1 MPGLTKIVLP
11 VDFSDRAAGPARYAR
26 ALAARCRSEVILL
39 HVIPPLYTDF
49 GPDLAGAMLVDV
61 YRTRAENI
69 ERSLNGFLI
78 DELAGVTTR
87 RVVLHGDPASEIV
100 RFSHEESAGLIVMP
114 THGYGPFRRFIL
126 GSTTA
131 KVLHDADCP
140 VWTGVH
146 LADHPTG
153 QAAQAPVE
161 IRHVLC
167 AVDLGEHSGRTIAWA
182 GWLQAQFGARL
193 TLAHAV
199 AAHGDSLGI
208 IDAAREELTRMLPG
222 ADAGLLLEAGEP
234 ARVICGMA
242 AKVSADV
249 VVIGRGSSA
258 GHFGRLR
265 THSYAI
271 IRQSPC
277 PVASV

>member
-1 MPGLTKIVLP
+1 MPGLTRIVLP

-69 ERSLNGFLI
+69 ERSLNEFLI
-78 DELAGVTTR
+78 EELASVKTR

-146 LADHPTG
+146 AQELMSHP
-153 QAAQAPVE
+153 PE
-161 IRHVLC
+161 RWKRLLC
-167 AVDLGEHSGRTIAWA
+167 AVDDKDGKDVSVVRWA
-182 GWLQAQFGARL
+182 VEL
-193 TLAHAV
+193 
-199 AAHGDSLGI
+199 SLI
-208 IDAAREELTRMLPG
+208 HI
-222 ADAGLLLEAGEP
+222 
-234 ARVICGMA
+234 
-242 AKVSADV
+242 
-249 VVIGRGSSA
+249 
-258 GHFGRLR
+258 
-265 THSYAI
+265 
-271 IRQSPC
+271 
-277 PVASV
+277 